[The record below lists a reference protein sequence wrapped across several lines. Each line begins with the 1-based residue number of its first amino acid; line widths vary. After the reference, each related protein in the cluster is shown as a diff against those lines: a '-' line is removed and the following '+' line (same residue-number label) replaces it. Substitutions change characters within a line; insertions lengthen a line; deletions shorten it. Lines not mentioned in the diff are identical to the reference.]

1 MLTVAVLRELFRN
14 LQVFRVLYEQNGIDV
29 LTGPEGEGYSLWD
42 IESLYERVSELPPR
56 QREAIELC
64 LIENMRE
71 RDAAVKMGVSET
83 NPVASY
89 ATVGLEKLVKVY
101 NEDGLYLNSKS
112 TTAL

>member
-14 LQVFRVLYEQNGIDV
+14 LQVFRILYEQDGIDV
-29 LTGPEGEGYSLWD
+29 LNGPEGEQYSLWD
-42 IESLYERVSELPPR
+42 IEALLARASELPPR

-101 NEDGLYLNSKS
+101 NDNDLYPHNKPN
-112 TTAL
+112 TAL

>member
-1 MLTVAVLRELFRN
+1 MLTVTVLRELFRN
-14 LQVFRVLYEQNGIDV
+14 LQMFRVLYEQDGIDV
-29 LTGPEGEGYSLWD
+29 LKGPEGEQYSLWD
-42 IESLYERVSELPPR
+42 IEALYARAPELPPR

-64 LIENMRE
+64 LIESMRE

-101 NEDGLYLNSKS
+101 NDNDLYPHNRAN
-112 TTAL
+112 TAL

>member
-1 MLTVAVLRELFRN
+1 MLTVGVLRELFRN
-14 LQVFRVLYEQNGIDV
+14 LHLFRIIYEQEGIDV
-29 LTGPEGEGYSLWD
+29 LKGPEGEQYSLWD
-42 IESLYERVSELPPR
+42 IEALYARASELPPR

-89 ATVGLEKLVKVY
+89 ATVGLQKLVKIY
-101 NEDGLYLNSKS
+101 NENNLYPHNKPN
-112 TTAL
+112 TAL